1 MSSRR
6 TISNTFTVTT
16 MDDPVS
22 VQAQYS
28 PDKTV
33 VHTVWQAGDLY
44 MRTRESDS
52 SAWSSW
58 HKIVGESGDETDYT
72 FNISK
77 EKTSSSST
85 TAPSNCYYNT
95 WQDAPIAPTST
106 YPYLWMKVVKKTWNE
121 STQSY
126 DSGTPSYARVTGE
139 AGANAPYIEL
149 SRTTIIYQA
158 NNEGKSTASQNF
170 PITYALKVNGNT
182 CTISSVNNIT
192 ISLPT
197 NVTVVSGTKT
207 TSGCTINCTHSVVM
221 SGVITITI
229 TGTYNGISYTATG
242 SITVSDSR
250 EGPQGEQGEQGIQG
264 IQGAQGK
271 IGRFYYYAQ
280 EWVDSSNVSYSVT
293 DTEAPFFAYNNN
305 YWVFNPTANGSYS
318 MHDMGAP
325 SSSSVNWKLMVTDF
339 KFIIAQAIF
348 SNYAHLG
355 SFIVNGDWLL
365 AQYGKVNNVASANYQ
380 AFDPLFPKTAYL
392 CQGVACDVNY
402 QNINKHTFTAGK
414 TYNITLIGENFYRD
428 SGITAQMILNVR
440 MYNGSSNVGST
451 INLTPS
457 NPTQVLEFT
466 PPSTGDYYLRVDMQ
480 SGGTHGTLTAF
491 VNNVFIPNYAVDG
504 LSGKTYQ
511 KEGYFGGVIESEDT
525 EQGNKI
531 VLDVANGG
539 FKMIG
544 PRSIRDDDHKPSGNS
559 RETLAEINFAH
570 DPDTLTRL
578 AYMDLRDGHDNH
590 VIELDPFYG
599 VHISDNVLGDD
610 HAGAGL
616 GTDGFSCHSGEGS
629 NFKSVVINEYGVTI
643 YTGSSSTSKTW
654 EEIFN
659 NN

>member
-58 HKIVGESGDETDYT
+58 HKIVGESGDETD
-72 FNISK
+72 FSFGISQY
-77 EKTSSSST
+77 KTTANVT
-85 TAPSNCYYNT
+85 TAPSDITT
-95 WQDAPIAPTST
+95 WSDAPLAVTSSK
-106 YPYLWMKVVKKTWNE
+106 PYLWAKVQKKSWNE
-121 STQSY
+121 STQQYQVDSTSY
-126 DSGTPSYARVTGE
+126 IRLTGE
-139 AGANAPYIEL
+139 
-149 SRTTIIYQA
+149 
-158 NNEGKSTASQNF
+158 
-170 PITYALKVNGNT
+170 
-182 CTISSVNNIT
+182 
-192 ISLPT
+192 
-197 NVTVVSGTKT
+197 
-207 TSGCTINCTHSVVM
+207 
-221 SGVITITI
+221 
-229 TGTYNGISYTATG
+229 
-242 SITVSDSR
+242 D
-250 EGPQGEQGEQGIQG
+250 GEQGE
-264 IQGAQGK
+264 QGK

-610 HAGAGL
+610 HSGAGL

-643 YTGSSSTSKTW
+643 FTGSSSTSKTW